1 MDKEDEQV
9 SPKNWGL
16 DEFRM
21 LNPVSKKAMYL
32 SNGIKIAILAA
43 IYIGIF
49 VGLRMANDLPFWLF
63 YLATPVFVPL
73 IVYYAVYPGI
83 FYRHYRYRMDD
94 DCIEIRRGVIFHS
107 HVLVPVERVHQ
118 VQVTKGPI
126 LRKFGLANVTV
137 TTAGGTASLQYLD
150 DDLAEFVA
158 ENLNQKIIQMLKAR
172 E

>member
-1 MDKEDEQV
+1 
-9 SPKNWGL
+9 
-16 DEFRM
+16 
-21 LNPVSKKAMYL
+21 
-32 SNGIKIAILAA
+32 
-43 IYIGIF
+43 
-49 VGLRMANDLPFWLF
+49 
-63 YLATPVFVPL
+63 
-73 IVYYAVYPGI
+73 
-83 FYRHYRYRMDD
+83 MDD

-107 HVLVPVERVHQ
+107 HALVPVERVHQ

>member
-49 VGLRMANDLPFWLF
+49 RSGSSTWRLPSS
-63 YLATPVFVPL
+63 
-73 IVYYAVYPGI
+73 
-83 FYRHYRYRMDD
+83 YR
-94 DCIEIRRGVIFHS
+94 S
-107 HVLVPVERVHQ
+107 
-118 VQVTKGPI
+118 
-126 LRKFGLANVTV
+126 
-137 TTAGGTASLQYLD
+137 
-150 DDLAEFVA
+150 
-158 ENLNQKIIQMLKAR
+158 
-172 E
+172 